1 MAFVTAREYVL
12 SPLTRVSSSRSRSS
26 NTRFVRFMRTSV
38 LQGRPESYLYLARA
52 CLRGGSA
59 SGSRFAWHLSFG
71 LGRTAEARSSCER
84 ALSLAKQEPERRFW
98 SGDWLSWRRRSG
110 R

>member
-26 NTRFVRFMRTSV
+26 TTRFVRFTPTSV

-59 SGSRFAWHLSFG
+59 SGFPIRLASFLWAG
-71 LGRTAEARSSCER
+71 ENSGGPLFLRAGPQSGEAGAGTAV
-84 ALSLAKQEPERRFW
+84 
-98 SGDWLSWRRRSG
+98 SGAAVGSVGGDD
-110 R
+110 